1 MKNALYPAVLLCCLM
16 GCSPAVNVATQSAG
30 TPASNTSTVLVNV
43 TSGVEGDK
51 GRPQAV
57 DMALKLAGF
66 ALDEGRTVAIFFNV
80 KGVHVPTRTLPN
92 DFAFQD
98 NLPIIKQLA
107 KLIERGAEV
116 HVCPICMK
124 ALGVES
130 TDVMEGAQVTT
141 RPKLFAHIGANTSVF
156 TY

>member
-1 MKNALYPAVLLCCLM
+1 MKNAICLVLLYCCVL
-16 GCSPAVNVATQSAG
+16 GCSPDIRSASQTVTG
-30 TPASNTSTVLVNV
+30 ESASSTVLVNV
-43 TSGVEGDK
+43 TSGVTGDK

-66 ALDEGRTVAIFFNV
+66 ALDEGRTVALFFNV

-92 DFAFQD
+92 DLAFQD
-98 NLPIIKQLA
+98 NLPIAKQLA

-116 HVCPICMK
+116 HVCPICIK

-130 TDVMEGAQVTT
+130 GDAMAGAQVTT

>member
-1 MKNALYPAVLLCCLM
+1 MKNAICLVLFYCCVL
-16 GCSPAVNVATQSAG
+16 GCSPANRSASQSATG
-30 TPASNTSTVLVNV
+30 ASSSSTVLVNV
-43 TSGVEGDK
+43 TSGVEGDQ
-51 GRPQAV
+51 GQPQAV

-66 ALDEGRTVAIFFNV
+66 ALDEGRTVALFFNV
-80 KGVHVPTRTLPN
+80 KGVHVPTRTLPS
-92 DFAFQD
+92 DLAFQD
-98 NLPIIKQLA
+98 NLPIVKQLA

-124 ALGVES
+124 ALGVEEA
-130 TDVMEGAQVTT
+130 DVMKGAQVTT

>member
-1 MKNALYPAVLLCCLM
+1 MKNAICLVLLYCCVP
-16 GCSPAVNVATQSAG
+16 GCSPANRSASQSATG
-30 TPASNTSTVLVNV
+30 ESSSSTVLVNV
-43 TSGVEGDK
+43 TSAVEGDK

-66 ALDEGRTVAIFFNV
+66 ALDEGRSVALFFNV
-80 KGVHVPTRTLPN
+80 KGVHVPTRKLPS
-92 DFAFQD
+92 DLAFQD
-98 NLPIIKQLA
+98 NLPIAKQLA

-124 ALGVES
+124 ALGVEAA
-130 TDVMEGAQVTT
+130 DVMEGAQVTT
-141 RPKLFAHIGANTSVF
+141 RPKLFAHIGANTAVF